1 MTRVERFYALIL
13 RKPIWVLSCFALVI
27 GIALLQLPKLRLDAS
42 SDSLLLQGDPDLAYF
57 RESAEKYAGDE
68 FLILTWEPGVP
79 LLSDDSLEPL
89 AAMADELARLRGVA
103 SVTTVLDV
111 PLLESPPL
119 SLTDLA
125 RADSIAT
132 LRDPD
137 VDRELAL
144 KELTTSPVYRNL
156 LVSERGD
163 LTAVQVSLQA
173 DELAESLLD
182 EREALRAQEREGAL
196 DAEKAGRLAQ
206 VEADYDLALARIG
219 AERDRMVAAVR
230 DVAGRF
236 RPYAKIFVGG
246 VPMIAA
252 DMMAFVRSDLVTF
265 GTAIL
270 AVMAAVLWL
279 IFRSWKWVFIPLITC
294 SATATLLLGVLAG
307 TDWRM
312 TVISSNSVA
321 VLLIVTLSLS
331 IHLVVRYR
339 ELQRQQPDA
348 PREQLSAGAAKL
360 MMVPCLYTAMTTIVA
375 FTSLVVA
382 GLQPVIDFGWMM
394 TTGIVLGF
402 CSAFT
407 VVPALMVIIP
417 DKPLTTAGQAEKPF
431 TIRFARVV
439 QQHGRLVV
447 AATLGLVMLSVAGVR
462 ALEVENR
469 FIDYFKE
476 HTEIYQGM
484 ELLDARLGGTI
495 PLDVILKA
503 PAEEPEVAEET
514 SPSDDEGWED
524 DDGGFFDEVF
534 DIDFGFGADETQAAG
549 YWFSVPGRQL
559 IDQVHAIIESRA
571 ESGKVLSLS
580 TAFEVMDGL
589 YGDKLGGV
597 ELALVENSLPEEVN
611 NALVTPFY
619 FAEEQEAR
627 LSVRVMET
635 SESLR
640 RDAYLRELREQILE
654 ETGIEPERLQFT
666 SLLVLYNNVLQ
677 SLFRSQIMTLGAV
690 FIAIGLMFWILFR
703 SLALALLALAP
714 NMLAA
719 GLVLGLMGLAGIP
732 LDIMTITIAAIVVG
746 IGVDDC
752 IHYLHRFR
760 DEIAV
765 DQNYR
770 GAMLR
775 SHSSIGRAMYYTT
788 LTVVVGFAMLTLSN
802 FTPSL
807 YFGVLTVVAM
817 IAAVAGAL
825 LLLPQLIMIFR
836 PFGPDHG

>member
-1 MTRVERFYALIL
+1 MTRVEHFYALLL
-13 RKPIWVLSCFALVI
+13 RKPAWVLLCYALVI
-27 GIALLQLPKLRLDAS
+27 GVALIQLPKLRLDAS

-79 LLSDDSLEPL
+79 LLSPDSLEPL
-89 AAMADELARLRGVA
+89 AAMVDELERLPGVA
-103 SVTTVLDV
+103 GVTTVLDV

-132 LRDPD
+132 LRDQE

-144 KELTTSPVYRNL
+144 KELTTSPIYRNL
-156 LVSERGD
+156 LVSETGD
-163 LTAVQVSLQA
+163 LTAVQVSLQP
-173 DELAESLLD
+173 DKLAESLLD
-182 EREALRAQEREGAL
+182 EREALRSEEREGAL
-196 DAEKAGRLAQ
+196 DAEKAERLLQ

-219 AERDRMVAAVR
+219 ADRDRMVAAVR
-230 DVAGRF
+230 DVAERF

-270 AVMAAVLWL
+270 AVMAVVLWL

-339 ELQRQQPDA
+339 ELQRQRPDA
-348 PREQLSAGAAKL
+348 PREQLSAGASKL

-417 DKPLTTAGQAEKPF
+417 DKPLTATSQAERPF

-447 AATLGLVMLSVAGVR
+447 AATMGLVCCQWPVSVLWKSR
-462 ALEVENR
+462 T
-469 FIDYFKE
+469 D
-476 HTEIYQGM
+476 
-484 ELLDARLGGTI
+484 LLI
-495 PLDVILKA
+495 
-503 PAEEPEVAEET
+503 T
-514 SPSDDEGWED
+514 SRNTPRSIRGWS
-524 DDGGFFDEVF
+524 FWTHVW
-534 DIDFGFGADETQAAG
+534 AA
-549 YWFSVPGRQL
+549 
-559 IDQVHAIIESRA
+559 
-571 ESGKVLSLS
+571 
-580 TAFEVMDGL
+580 
-589 YGDKLGGV
+589 
-597 ELALVENSLPEEVN
+597 
-611 NALVTPFY
+611 
-619 FAEEQEAR
+619 
-627 LSVRVMET
+627 
-635 SESLR
+635 
-640 RDAYLRELREQILE
+640 
-654 ETGIEPERLQFT
+654 
-666 SLLVLYNNVLQ
+666 
-677 SLFRSQIMTLGAV
+677 
-690 FIAIGLMFWILFR
+690 
-703 SLALALLALAP
+703 
-714 NMLAA
+714 
-719 GLVLGLMGLAGIP
+719 
-732 LDIMTITIAAIVVG
+732 
-746 IGVDDC
+746 
-752 IHYLHRFR
+752 RFR
-760 DEIAV
+760 W
-765 DQNYR
+765 
-770 GAMLR
+770 M
-775 SHSSIGRAMYYTT
+775 
-788 LTVVVGFAMLTLSN
+788 
-802 FTPSL
+802 
-807 YFGVLTVVAM
+807 
-817 IAAVAGAL
+817 
-825 LLLPQLIMIFR
+825 
-836 PFGPDHG
+836 

>member
-1 MTRVERFYALIL
+1 VLLCYAL
-13 RKPIWVLSCFALVI
+13 VV
-27 GIALLQLPKLRLDAS
+27 GVALLQLPKLRLDAS

-57 RESAEKYAGDE
+57 RESAAKYAGDE

-79 LLSDDSLEPL
+79 LLSPDSLEPL
-89 AAMADELARLRGVA
+89 AAMGDELEKLPGVA
-103 SVTTVLDV
+103 SVTSVLDV

-119 SLTDLA
+119 SLTALA

-132 LRDPD
+132 LRDPE
-137 VDRELAL
+137 VDRTLAL
-144 KELTTSPVYRNL
+144 KELTTSPIYRNL
-156 LVSERGD
+156 LVSESGD
-163 LTAVQVSLQA
+163 LTAVQVSLQS
-173 DELAESLLD
+173 DESAEALLD
-182 EREALRAQEREGAL
+182 EREALRTLERDGAL
-196 DAEKAGRLAQ
+196 DASQAERLAQ
-206 VEADYDLALARIG
+206 VEADYDLALARVG
-219 AERDRMVAAVR
+219 ADRDLMVAAVR
-230 DVAGRF
+230 DVAERF

-265 GTAIL
+265 GIAIL
-270 AVMAAVLWL
+270 AVMAVVLWL
-279 IFRSWKWVFIPLITC
+279 IFRSWKWVFIPLLTC
-294 SATATLLLGVLAG
+294 SATASLLLGVLAG

-339 ELQRQQPDA
+339 ELQ
-348 PREQLSAGAAKL
+348 
-360 MMVPCLYTAMTTIVA
+360 
-375 FTSLVVA
+375 
-382 GLQPVIDFGWMM
+382 VIDFGWMM
-394 TTGIVLGF
+394 TTGIILGF

-407 VVPALMVIIP
+407 AVPALMVVIP
-417 DKPLTTAGQAEKPF
+417 DKALTASGQTEKPF
-431 TIRFARVV
+431 TIRFALIV
-439 QQHGRLVV
+439 QQHGRLVI
-447 AATLGLVMLSVAGVR
+447 AATVGLVVLSVAGVR

-495 PLDVILKA
+495 PLDVILEA
-503 PAEEPEVAEET
+503 PAEEPEVAAVASQSE
-514 SPSDDEGWED
+514 DESWDED
-524 DDGGFFDEVF
+524 DGFFDDVF
-534 DIDFGFGADETQAAG
+534 DIDFGFGADETQPTG

-559 IDQVHAIIESRA
+559 VDQVHAIIERRA

-589 YGDKLGGV
+589 YGGKLGGV
-597 ELALVENSLPEEVN
+597 ELALVENSLPDEVN

-640 RDAYLRELREQILE
+640 RDAYLTELREQILE

-677 SLFRSQIMTLGAV
+677 SLFQSQITTLGAV

-714 NMLAA
+714 NILAA

-770 GAMLR
+770 AAMLR
-775 SHSSIGRAMYYTT
+775 SHGSIGRAMYYTT

-825 LLLPQLIMIFR
+825 VLLPKLIMIFR